1 MAAVLARD
9 YQRAQHSLPG
19 WCLGLVRV
27 LQSVLRQWHLFAQA
41 QEVHRDQ
48 LRLTPETPAL
58 TSSSFAAQSCHEEP
72 SQNQPHCSHGITQPG
87 SVFLVILC
95 CSAPQMCPDTHG
107 QDISR
112 EFIQIIRELL
122 GSHRFQRSHPAI
134 PPCPALPIADVGLVG
149 LSEFFHSQL
158 INFKSV
164 RLFF

>member
-72 SQNQPHCSHGITQPG
+72 SQNQPHCSHGITQPC
-87 SVFLVILC
+87 SVSLVTLC
-95 CSAPQMCPDTHG
+95 CSAPQMCPDTHWTRYIQG
-107 QDISR
+107 IYPNHQGIAWEPQVPEITSCYPPMPRSPNSR
-112 EFIQIIRELL
+112 CWF
-122 GSHRFQRSHPAI
+122 SWP
-134 PPCPALPIADVGLVG
+134 V
-149 LSEFFHSQL
+149 
-158 INFKSV
+158 
-164 RLFF
+164 